1 MVHRWHTTTTL
12 TKCVVWCCGC
22 CFEYPQQWQQHILTK
37 CVVEWCCGSQHP
49 QHHTTTHVVE
59 MCCCT
64 VLWVLFRVPTT
75 TNVLLYGVVGVTT
88 HNTIHFVKMCCC
100 GYSKQHPQHHTT
112 THFNKMCCC
121 GYSKQHPQHHTTTH
135 FVKMCCCG
143 YSKQH
148 PQHHTTTHF
157 VKMCC
162 CGYSKQHHTTTHF
175 VNVVVVCHLWW
186 CGCCFEYPQFT
197 PTSLCC
203 CCVSPMMMWVL
214 FRVPA
219 VYTHITLTTHFVKM
233 CCCGYS
239 KQHPQHHT
247 TTHFVKICCCGYSK
261 QVDPQHHTTTHLV
274 NVVVVCH
281 LWWCG
286 CCFEYPQFTPTS
298 LCCCCVSPMM
308 MWVLFRV
315 PAVYTHIT
323 LLLLCVTNDDVGVVS
338 STRSLHPHHFNN
350 TLC

>member
-1 MVHRWHTTTTL
+1 MLLVGTRNKL
-12 TKCVVWCCGC
+12 THNTI
-22 CFEYPQQWQQHILTK
+22 QQHILLMLLL
-37 CVVEWCCGSQHP
+37 CVTYDDV
-49 QHHTTTHVVE
+49 
-59 MCCCT
+59 
-64 VLWVLFRVPTT
+64 
-75 TNVLLYGVVGVTT
+75 GVVSST
-88 HNTIHFVKMCCC
+88 HSLHPHHF
-100 GYSKQHPQHHTT
+100 
-112 THFNKMCCC
+112 
-121 GYSKQHPQHHTTTH
+121 
-135 FVKMCCCG
+135 
-143 YSKQH
+143 
-148 PQHHTTTHF
+148 
-157 VKMCC
+157 
-162 CGYSKQHHTTTHF
+162 
-175 VNVVVVCHLWW
+175 VVVVCHQWW

-261 QVDPQHHTTTHLV
+261 QVDPQHHTTTHFV

-338 STRSLHPHHFNN
+338 STRSLHPHHFVVVVCHQWWCGCCFEYPQF
-350 TLC
+350 TPTSL

>member
-1 MVHRWHTTTTL
+1 ML
-12 TKCVVWCCGC
+12 LLCVTYDDV
-22 CFEYPQQWQQHILTK
+22 
-37 CVVEWCCGSQHP
+37 
-49 QHHTTTHVVE
+49 
-59 MCCCT
+59 
-64 VLWVLFRVPTT
+64 
-75 TNVLLYGVVGVTT
+75 GVVSST
-88 HNTIHFVKMCCC
+88 HSLHPHHF
-100 GYSKQHPQHHTT
+100 
-112 THFNKMCCC
+112 
-121 GYSKQHPQHHTTTH
+121 
-135 FVKMCCCG
+135 
-143 YSKQH
+143 
-148 PQHHTTTHF
+148 
-157 VKMCC
+157 
-162 CGYSKQHHTTTHF
+162 
-175 VNVVVVCHLWW
+175 VVVVCHQWW

-261 QVDPQHHTTTHLV
+261 QVDPQHHTTTHFV

>member
-1 MVHRWHTTTTL
+1 M
-12 TKCVVWCCGC
+12 
-22 CFEYPQQWQQHILTK
+22 

-112 THFNKMCCC
+112 I
-121 GYSKQHPQHHTTTH
+121 
-135 FVKMCCCG
+135 
-143 YSKQH
+143 
-148 PQHHTTTHF
+148 
-157 VKMCC
+157 
-162 CGYSKQHHTTTHF
+162 HF

-247 TTHFVKICCCGYSK
+247 TTHFVKMCCCGYSK
-261 QVDPQHHTTTHLV
+261 QVDPQHHTTTHFVKMCCCGYSKQHPQHHTTTYFV

-281 LWWCG
+281 LWTIVVSRILCIQITRPNLAFG
-286 CCFEYPQFTPTS
+286 RYSSLLTGTS
-298 LCCCCVSPMM
+298 L
-308 MWVLFRV
+308 
-315 PAVYTHIT
+315 AV
-323 LLLLCVTNDDVGVVS
+323 
-338 STRSLHPHHFNN
+338 
-350 TLC
+350 

>member
-1 MVHRWHTTTTL
+1 
-12 TKCVVWCCGC
+12 
-22 CFEYPQQWQQHILTK
+22 
-37 CVVEWCCGSQHP
+37 
-49 QHHTTTHVVE
+49 

-162 CGYSKQHHTTTHF
+162 CGYSKQHHTT
-175 VNVVVVCHLWW
+175 
-186 CGCCFEYPQFT
+186 Y
-197 PTSLCC
+197 
-203 CCVSPMMMWVL
+203 
-214 FRVPA
+214 
-219 VYTHITLTTHFVKM
+219 
-233 CCCGYS
+233 
-239 KQHPQHHT
+239 
-247 TTHFVKICCCGYSK
+247 
-261 QVDPQHHTTTHLV
+261 
-274 NVVVVCH
+274 
-281 LWWCG
+281 
-286 CCFEYPQFTPTS
+286 
-298 LCCCCVSPMM
+298 
-308 MWVLFRV
+308 
-315 PAVYTHIT
+315 
-323 LLLLCVTNDDVGVVS
+323 DDVGVVS
-338 STRSLHPHHFNN
+338 STHSLHPHHFVVVV
-350 TLC
+350 CHQ

>member
-1 MVHRWHTTTTL
+1 M
-12 TKCVVWCCGC
+12 CG
-22 CFEYPQQWQQHILTK
+22 
-37 CVVEWCCGSQHP
+37 
-49 QHHTTTHVVE
+49 
-59 MCCCT
+59 
-64 VLWVLFRVPTT
+64 
-75 TNVLLYGVVGVTT
+75 
-88 HNTIHFVKMCCC
+88 C

-162 CGYSKQHHTTTHF
+162 GYSKQHHTTTHF

-186 CGCCFEYPQFT
+186 RGCCFEYPQFT

-214 FRVPA
+214 FRVLT

-247 TTHFVKICCCGYSK
+247 TTHFVKMFCCGYSTQHPQHHTTTYFVKMCYCGYSK
-261 QVDPQHHTTTHLV
+261 QHPQHHTTTHFV

-281 LWWCG
+281 LWWFG

-298 LCCCCVSPMM
+298 LCCCVSPMM

-315 PAVYTHIT
+315 PTVYTT
-323 LLLLCVTNDDVGVVS
+323 PL
-338 STRSLHPHHFNN
+338 
-350 TLC
+350 